1 MYVKYFTW
9 VTDLSSVDLFVVLR
23 LVKEMFPIISV
34 QFGPPR
40 NINCIWQK
48 YVQRLEVDL
57 NRI

>member
-40 NINCIWQK
+40 NINCI
-48 YVQRLEVDL
+48 
-57 NRI
+57 